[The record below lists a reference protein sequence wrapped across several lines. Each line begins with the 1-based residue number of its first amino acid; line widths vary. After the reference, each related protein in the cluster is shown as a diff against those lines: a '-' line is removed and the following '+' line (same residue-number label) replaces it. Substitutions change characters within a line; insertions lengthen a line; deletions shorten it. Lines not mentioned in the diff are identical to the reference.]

1 MSPTARSDAAEAC
14 TSPVPTPRP
23 RAGEVLDHDLAC
35 DLYRRMKLVRV
46 FEERAGKLFEAGEI
60 PGFLHLYV
68 GQEASGVGAMSVLRD
83 DDQITSTHRGHGH
96 AVAKGA
102 DVKLMFAELL
112 GRVDG
117 YCRGRGG
124 SMHINDLAVGML
136 GANGIVGGGMPIVV
150 GAALASQFKGL
161 DSVSVSFFGDGASN
175 IGAFHE
181 SANMA
186 AVLKLPVIFFCEN
199 NGYAEYTPADKHMAV
214 KDVADRAG
222 SYAMPSAICDGMD
235 VLATRAAMKQ
245 AVDHCRA
252 GNGPYLVES
261 KTYRYYDHQ
270 GIKGM
275 RIPYR
280 SEEEVAEWKR
290 RDAIEAFRRR
300 VVGDR
305 AATSD
310 ELDAIDRGVGQAID
324 EAVDFARNS
333 PQPDPADLLSGVYA

>member
-1 MSPTARSDAAEAC
+1 MTSTRRAPAKSDDVASEAAQSE
-14 TSPVPTPRP
+14 TIDR
-23 RAGEVLDHDLAC
+23 DLAL
-35 DLYRRMKLVRV
+35 DLYGRMKLVRV
-46 FEERAGKLFEAGEI
+46 FEERTGKLFESGEI

-68 GQEASGVGAMSVLRD
+68 GQEASGVGCMSVLRD

-102 DVKLMFAELL
+102 DVKLMFAELY
-112 GRVDG
+112 GRENG

-150 GAALASQFKGL
+150 GAALASQFKGR

-186 AVLKLPVIFFCEN
+186 AVLKLPVIFVCEN
-199 NGYAEYTPADKHMAV
+199 NGYAEYTPASKHMAV
-214 KDVADRAG
+214 TDVAVRAT
-222 SYAMPSAICDGMD
+222 SYNMPSVIVDGMD
-235 VLATRAAMKQ
+235 VLAVRAAMQQ
-245 AVDHCRA
+245 AVDHARA
-252 GNGPYLVES
+252 GNGPYLVET

-280 SEEEVAEWKR
+280 SEDEVADWKL
-290 RDAIEAFRRR
+290 RDAIEAFRLR
-300 VVGDR
+300 VVAAG
-305 AATSD
+305 AATSE
-310 ELDAIDRGVGQAID
+310 ELDEIDADCDQRIE
-324 EAVDFARNS
+324 EAVEFARAS
-333 PQPDPADLLSGVYA
+333 PLPDPADILSGVYA